1 MGPETAAGLVFGSGM
16 LFHQLVAGGLPGVAL
31 ALFLNTLNAK
41 VLRDRTELFLLHLFT
56 VHFTVACLSGIVLE
70 TGLELHWP
78 GLQDSVIRLVG
89 HPVGR
94 SAAMAFLLISFLLWQ
109 LMGQRSQSF
118 RMGATFM
125 LFISTFMLSGWSVV
139 VNNWMHNPEVVLLQE
154 VGDIGFGLELGALW
168 EMTINVYGLTR
179 LAHNYL
185 ASVMIGVLW
194 VLLAVSVGKMLGAED
209 SSDDWSRIRRW
220 LLGVVV
226 VVIGL
231 QPLTGHLQFS
241 NVVEVQPAKAAAI
254 EGYYGQYGEAF
265 RIYPLGSTD
274 PDRRVTSGF
283 ALPEWLSDR
292 LLNSVDVEI
301 KPLAHEP
308 HETWPPVRRVFYAFR
323 TMVLCWCLLTASIA
337 VLLILNLKARTA
349 MIVTATAL
357 LAALT
362 AALAGWVTSES
373 GRLPWAINEVI
384 TVAQAVSPELHCSD
398 VLRALFSNVVFHLLL
413 IVCWVSV
420 QLNLVRDHFSTDAHV

>member
-1 MGPETAAGLVFGSGM
+1 MAGLIFGSGM

-31 ALFLNTLNAK
+31 SLFLCTLNAK
-41 VLRDRTELFLLHLFT
+41 VLRDRTELFLLHFFT

-78 GLQDSVIRLVG
+78 GLQDSVTRLVG

-109 LMGQRSQSF
+109 LMGKRSQSF

-139 VNNWMHNPEVVLLQE
+139 VNNWMHNPEVVLLHE
-154 VGDIGFGLELGALW
+154 VGDIGFGLELRALW
-168 EMTINVYGLTR
+168 EMTANVYGLTR

-194 VLLAVSVGKMLGAED
+194 VLLAVSVGKMSGTED
-209 SSDDWSRIRRW
+209 SSDDWSGIRSW

-254 EGYYGQYGEAF
+254 EGYYGQDGEAF

-274 PDRRVTSGF
+274 PDSRETSGF

-292 LLNSVDVEI
+292 FLNSVGAEI
-301 KPLAHEP
+301 RPMAHEP
-308 HETWPPVRRVFYAFR
+308 LETWPPVRRVFYAFR
-323 TMVLCWCLLTASIA
+323 TIVLFCCLLSVSIA
-337 VLLILNLKARTA
+337 ALIVLDLKARTA
-349 MIVTATAL
+349 MILTATAL
-357 LAALT
+357 FAALT
-362 AALAGWVTSES
+362 AALAGWVASES
-373 GRLPWAINEVI
+373 GRLPWAIHEVM
-384 TVAQAVSPELHCSD
+384 TVAQAVSPELQCSD
-398 VLRALFSNVVFHLLL
+398 VLRALFTNVIFHLLL
-413 IVCWVSV
+413 IVCWVRV
-420 QLNLVRDHFSTDAHV
+420 QLSLVRDHFSTHAHV